1 MRNYIPARIVLGTTA
16 VLLTFLSC
24 VAFGQDMSKLNDC
37 MEGAHLVKRIMVM
50 RDQGYTKQFFIKNID
65 KSGRDTRIQAL
76 ARRAVDV
83 AFDPSYS
90 DMPAG
95 EAHGVMVDI
104 CYTNYGPKVRF

>member
-24 VAFGQDMSKLNDC
+24 VAFGQSSSRLKDC
-37 MEGAHLVKRIMVM
+37 IDGAHLVKRIMVM

-65 KSGRDTRIQAL
+65 KSGRDSRLQIL
-76 ARRAVDV
+76 ARQAVDL

-90 DMPAG
+90 DIPAG
-95 EAHGVMVDI
+95 KAHNVMVEI
-104 CYTNYGPKVRF
+104 CYENYGPKVRF